1 MLKLIFPL
9 ETEDNFDDQPSEED
23 SNSEYLR
30 IKTPGELNT
39 EDSRNDIDRTD
50 QENSNSEVVIT
61 PMKTE
66 NYFAQSEDTNELDED
81 GAIEE
86 SINIRVDPYDTNN
99 LAKVMSKKSYA
110 VYRASWIKFVKTRK
124 ISIDKPPQENDF
136 LEYLLSLAEGGL
148 GGSTIK
154 STYSH
159 LNKFYKMLYRQ
170 GGLGQ
175 WPQLFKLVECF
186 GSNSSK
192 VSRWKKF
199 TKEEMKIFLEA
210 DHSESRYWLLRKV
223 VLILAYC
230 GGTRLAA
237 LRNITRNS
245 VCQTQEGFR
254 VTFDSHTQSR
264 KLSKKFNTV
273 EKVTDFLIPFGP
285 SDLGVDFGSIIE
297 EYILALKE
305 VGARH
310 YPTDPFLFCG
320 KDGEQ
325 MNDSKFINAPLG
337 ENALREIGKQ
347 VAIFL
352 KLKNPEL
359 YTSLCFNPGFDS
371 FINEESQDQDKF
383 YTEEDTEDPLVHEND
398 EQEPDYGEAL
408 VTESKVHLNLKT
420 IKTEPN
426 PIEEE
431 SNPLEE
437 ESNPLEDESNP
448 LEDESNPLEDD
459 PLDSMIDPFPSTSQT
474 EKPSTASKI
483 INDPNQANEITYN
496 IDTRIDPYE
505 LDGMDQNMA
514 PNTFNAYKTSWLEFI
529 QSSGISI
536 HVPPEEIHFK
546 DFFVKKH
553 QTGYKGN
560 TIRVLY
566 AHLNKL
572 YQLLYKKKLD
582 QWPRLHALIQSY
594 TSSLRKFKQEEMKQ
608 FLVTAS
614 SSNRYW
620 LVRKV
625 VLILN
630 YCEGK
635 NRPTSLHYLRYNS
648 VQACDQGFHVCF
660 THQLISN
667 QDSISPGFII
677 PSGPSELGLN
687 FAEIIKEYLQALI
700 EDGIIIT
707 SESPFLFSAGKAY
720 SGIGPTKFKRNTFV
734 NAALSKNSLGK
745 VGKEVADFLE
755 LDSPENYG
763 GRCFNKQYFVS
774 NSVEED
780 SNLLEDESNPFEEEA
795 DPSEDMSNDSMID
808 PFASTSQTGKPSIAT
823 KIIHDPHSA
832 NEIAHNNDTGI
843 DPYKLDGIDQNMTS
857 RTFKDYKASWLEFV
871 KSSGISIHVTPE
883 EIHFKDFFVKKH
895 QNGYNGNTIRV
906 LYVHLNKFY
915 QLLYKKKLDQWPRLH
930 ALIQSYTSSLRKFKH
945 FTTEEMKQ
953 FLWTADSSNRYWLVR
968 KVVLIL
974 SYYGGNIST
983 KSLRS
988 LRYDS
993 VQACDQGFNVN
1004 VSNEDSISLGFI
1016 IPSGLSELGPDIA
1029 EIIEEYLQALIEDGV
1044 SITSESPF
1052 LFSAGRGPIAQT
1064 SRTKFANYA
1073 LGENLMRDIGK
1084 DVANF
1089 LRLDSP
1095 ESYAGRCFSKQYFDE
1110 QIQSDEEQQN
1120 QVNTNGVGNL
1130 ESALNSEEVQDH
1142 LQEYHENSEPIH
1154 QGLKQRREEKVNL
1167 KRTAAEDDPLML
1179 ERAEKECKVESYE
1192 TLARYW
1198 Q

>member
-210 DHSESRYWLLRKV
+210 DHSGSRYWLLRKV

-237 LRNITRNS
+237 LRNIAQNS
-245 VCQTQEGFR
+245 VHQSPEGFR
-254 VTFDSHTQSR
+254 VTFNANTQSR
-264 KLSKKFNTV
+264 KPFKTLKNM

-297 EYILALKE
+297 EYVLALKE
-305 VGARH
+305 IGTRP
-310 YPTDPFLFCG
+310 YPTSPFLYCG

-325 MNDSKFINAPLG
+325 MNDSKFINSPLG

-347 VAIFL
+347 VASFL
-352 KLKNPEL
+352 KLENPEL

-371 FINEESQDQDKF
+371 FINEENQDRDEF
-383 YTEEDTEDPLVHEND
+383 YTEGDTEDPLGYEND
-398 EQEPDYGEAL
+398 EQGPDFGEAL
-408 VTESKVHLNLKT
+408 VSESKVHLKT

-426 PIEEE
+426 
-431 SNPLEE
+431 L
-437 ESNPLEDESNP
+437 LEDESNP
-448 LEDESNPLEDD
+448 FEGD
-459 PLDSMIDPFPSTSQT
+459 PLDSMIDPFASTSQT
-474 EKPSTASKI
+474 EKPSIASRI
-483 INDPNQANEITYN
+483 INDPYCQNEIVHNNGTG
-496 IDTRIDPYE
+496 IDPYE
-505 LDGMDQNMA
+505 LDGIDQNM
-514 PNTFNAYKTSWLEFI
+514 TSKSFNAYKSSWLEFVRF
-529 QSSGISI
+529 SGVSRD
-536 HVPPEEIHFK
+536 VPPEERHFK

-553 QTGYKGN
+553 QNGQKGN
-560 TIRVLY
+560 TIRIIY
-566 AHLNKL
+566 AHLNKF
-572 YQLLYKKKLD
+572 YKLLYKKKLG
-582 QWPRLHALIQSY
+582 QWPRLHALIQDY
-594 TSSLRKFKQEEMKQ
+594 TSSMRKFNHFTKEEMKQ
-608 FLVTAS
+608 FLVTADS
-614 SSNRYW
+614 ANGYF

-630 YCEGK
+630 YCGG
-635 NRPTSLHYLRYNS
+635 NVSNQSLKSLRYDS

-660 THQLISN
+660 THQLVRN
-667 QDSISPGFII
+667 HDSISPGFII
-677 PSGPSELGLN
+677 PSGPSELGLD
-687 FAEIIKEYLQALI
+687 FAKIIEEYLQALNQ
-700 EDGIIIT
+700 DGVKIT
-707 SESPFLFSAGKAY
+707 SESPFLFAAGKSY
-720 SGIGPTKFKRNTFV
+720 TGIGPTANSRSKFV
-734 NAALSKNSLGK
+734 NAAL
-745 VGKEVADFLE
+745 
-755 LDSPENYG
+755 
-763 GRCFNKQYFVS
+763 
-774 NSVEED
+774 
-780 SNLLEDESNPFEEEA
+780 
-795 DPSEDMSNDSMID
+795 
-808 PFASTSQTGKPSIAT
+808 
-823 KIIHDPHSA
+823 
-832 NEIAHNNDTGI
+832 
-843 DPYKLDGIDQNMTS
+843 
-857 RTFKDYKASWLEFV
+857 
-871 KSSGISIHVTPE
+871 
-883 EIHFKDFFVKKH
+883 
-895 QNGYNGNTIRV
+895 
-906 LYVHLNKFY
+906 
-915 QLLYKKKLDQWPRLH
+915 
-930 ALIQSYTSSLRKFKH
+930 
-945 FTTEEMKQ
+945 
-953 FLWTADSSNRYWLVR
+953 
-968 KVVLIL
+968 
-974 SYYGGNIST
+974 
-983 KSLRS
+983 
-988 LRYDS
+988 
-993 VQACDQGFNVN
+993 
-1004 VSNEDSISLGFI
+1004 
-1016 IPSGLSELGPDIA
+1016 
-1029 EIIEEYLQALIEDGV
+1029 
-1044 SITSESPF
+1044 
-1052 LFSAGRGPIAQT
+1052 
-1064 SRTKFANYA
+1064 
-1073 LGENLMRDIGK
+1073 GENAMWKIGK

-1089 LRLDSP
+1089 LELDSP
-1095 ESYAGRCFSKQYFDE
+1095 EKYGGNCFKKQYLEDE
-1110 QIQSDEEQQN
+1110 SNPLEDE
-1120 QVNTNGVGNL
+1120 
-1130 ESALNSEEVQDH
+1130 SIPFEEEAD
-1142 LQEYHENSEPIH
+1142 PF
-1154 QGLKQRREEKVNL
+1154 EEKANVNL

-1179 ERAEKECKVESYE
+1179 ERAEKVCKVESYE
-1192 TLARYW
+1192 TSAKYW

>member
-325 MNDSKFINAPLG
+325 MNDSKFINSPLG

-426 PIEEE
+426 PIEED
-431 SNPLEE
+431 
-437 ESNPLEDESNP
+437 SNPLEDESNP

-483 INDPNQANEITYN
+483 INDPNQANEITHN
-496 IDTRIDPYE
+496 FDTRIDPYE

-582 QWPRLHALIQSY
+582 QWPRL
-594 TSSLRKFKQEEMKQ
+594 F
-608 FLVTAS
+608 
-614 SSNRYW
+614 
-620 LVRKV
+620 
-625 VLILN
+625 
-630 YCEGK
+630 
-635 NRPTSLHYLRYNS
+635 
-648 VQACDQGFHVCF
+648 
-660 THQLISN
+660 
-667 QDSISPGFII
+667 
-677 PSGPSELGLN
+677 
-687 FAEIIKEYLQALI
+687 
-700 EDGIIIT
+700 
-707 SESPFLFSAGKAY
+707 
-720 SGIGPTKFKRNTFV
+720 
-734 NAALSKNSLGK
+734 
-745 VGKEVADFLE
+745 
-755 LDSPENYG
+755 
-763 GRCFNKQYFVS
+763 
-774 NSVEED
+774 
-780 SNLLEDESNPFEEEA
+780 
-795 DPSEDMSNDSMID
+795 
-808 PFASTSQTGKPSIAT
+808 
-823 KIIHDPHSA
+823 
-832 NEIAHNNDTGI
+832 
-843 DPYKLDGIDQNMTS
+843 
-857 RTFKDYKASWLEFV
+857 
-871 KSSGISIHVTPE
+871 
-883 EIHFKDFFVKKH
+883 
-895 QNGYNGNTIRV
+895 
-906 LYVHLNKFY
+906 
-915 QLLYKKKLDQWPRLH
+915 

>member
-325 MNDSKFINAPLG
+325 MNDSKFINSPLG

-448 LEDESNPLEDD
+448 LEDD

-483 INDPNQANEITYN
+483 INDPNQANEITHN
-496 IDTRIDPYE
+496 FDTRIDPYE

-582 QWPRLHALIQSY
+582 QWPRL
-594 TSSLRKFKQEEMKQ
+594 F
-608 FLVTAS
+608 
-614 SSNRYW
+614 
-620 LVRKV
+620 
-625 VLILN
+625 
-630 YCEGK
+630 
-635 NRPTSLHYLRYNS
+635 
-648 VQACDQGFHVCF
+648 
-660 THQLISN
+660 
-667 QDSISPGFII
+667 
-677 PSGPSELGLN
+677 
-687 FAEIIKEYLQALI
+687 
-700 EDGIIIT
+700 
-707 SESPFLFSAGKAY
+707 
-720 SGIGPTKFKRNTFV
+720 
-734 NAALSKNSLGK
+734 
-745 VGKEVADFLE
+745 
-755 LDSPENYG
+755 
-763 GRCFNKQYFVS
+763 
-774 NSVEED
+774 
-780 SNLLEDESNPFEEEA
+780 
-795 DPSEDMSNDSMID
+795 
-808 PFASTSQTGKPSIAT
+808 
-823 KIIHDPHSA
+823 
-832 NEIAHNNDTGI
+832 
-843 DPYKLDGIDQNMTS
+843 
-857 RTFKDYKASWLEFV
+857 
-871 KSSGISIHVTPE
+871 
-883 EIHFKDFFVKKH
+883 
-895 QNGYNGNTIRV
+895 
-906 LYVHLNKFY
+906 
-915 QLLYKKKLDQWPRLH
+915 

-1154 QGLKQRREEKVNL
+1154 QGLKQRREEKANL